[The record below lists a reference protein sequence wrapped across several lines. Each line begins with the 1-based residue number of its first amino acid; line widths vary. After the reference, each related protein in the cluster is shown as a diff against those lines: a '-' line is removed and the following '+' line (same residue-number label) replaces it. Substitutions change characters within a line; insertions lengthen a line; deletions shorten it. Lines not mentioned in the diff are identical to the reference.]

1 MMVTAMM
8 TLPAASNL
16 NGAHRCIGKICCLSA
31 GFIGDDF
38 IGARATAARILVV
51 QPAREVIK
59 NTKIKGRSRHI

>member
-1 MMVTAMM
+1 MMVTAIM

-16 NGAHRCIGKICCLSA
+16 MALIAALERFVVYQLVLS
-31 GFIGDDF
+31 GMLLSGL
-38 IGARATAARILVV
+38 GPPPLVV